1 MGDTKKGTVS
11 IDLYKFKVG
20 NQMKLKRTIGIVLL
34 SIILL
39 SANAIA
45 VLAKGN
51 TNTDTIMYDSTMY
64 DSTTL
69 KSNSEL
75 VAPNLIAAFTATRDP
90 NNPLTVRFTETC
102 IGEPVPYFWGTK
114 YGIMTYFWGFG
125 DKTTSILKNPI
136 HSFKEAG
143 EYKVYLR
150 IENAE
155 GQVSKA
161 VMVINV

>member
-1 MGDTKKGTVS
+1 
-11 IDLYKFKVG
+11 
-20 NQMKLKRTIGIVLL
+20 MKLKRTIGIVLI

-39 SANAIA
+39 SVNAIA
-45 VLAKGN
+45 VLANGN
-51 TNTDTIMYDSTMY
+51 KNTDTTMYDSTMY

-143 EYKVYLR
+143 KYKVYLR

>member
-1 MGDTKKGTVS
+1 
-11 IDLYKFKVG
+11 
-20 NQMKLKRTIGIVLL
+20 MKLKLPIGIVLL
-34 SIILL
+34 SIFLL

-51 TNTDTIMYDSTMY
+51 TNTDTIMYDSTKY

>member
-1 MGDTKKGTVS
+1 
-11 IDLYKFKVG
+11 
-20 NQMKLKRTIGIVLL
+20 MKLKLSIGIVLL
-34 SIILL
+34 SIFLL

-51 TNTDTIMYDSTMY
+51 TNTDTIMYDSTLY